1 MIIIYHN
8 DSKVVEVSKTYSSCF
23 DNASSLTIAEFLLQ
37 LAKEYPDELLL
48 WCHIYWKE
56 LLNLSEIE
64 QLFHHKKLLLSYHPS
79 ETLFIDKSIGYVEE
93 SPFIRINK
101 AVPYPSWQMSSGV
114 GGIHARVVLAFNDK
128 IPFDKDFDYFLCSL
142 AKLGMRRGLL
152 CYSEPRLLK
161 QHLDSIPTKNSS
173 YSLFRFVKQ
182 HYKMRWVFLLFFN
195 LAVYE
200 RRFAVLPFLF
210 SFFYKNRT
218 KTNINLD
225 PIKVQSSRKV
235 IDKASVDV
243 IIPTIGRK
251 EYLYDVLLDLK
262 SQSHLPTNVII
273 VEQNPVKGSQ
283 SELDYL
289 TTEKWPFKIKHTFTH
304 RAGACNARNI
314 ALAQISTKL
323 VFLADD
329 DIRIES
335 DFIQKTLEYIND
347 FGIKAVTLRCFQKGE
362 NQRATAIFQFGTFGA
377 GCSFVVADN
386 IKGCAFKMGYEFG
399 FGEDGDF
406 GMQLRN
412 QGADVLYLSD
422 PAILHLKAPI
432 GGFRT
437 KPPLQW
443 QNDSIQPKP
452 SPTIMLYHISHHN
465 EEQVKGYK
473 TILFFKYYKHQKI
486 TNLIRYYS
494 HFQKQWK
501 RSVYWAN
508 ELKQQNEV

>member
-1 MIIIYHN
+1 
-8 DSKVVEVSKTYSSCF
+8 
-23 DNASSLTIAEFLLQ
+23 
-37 LAKEYPDELLL
+37 
-48 WCHIYWKE
+48 
-56 LLNLSEIE
+56 
-64 QLFHHKKLLLSYHPS
+64 
-79 ETLFIDKSIGYVEE
+79 
-93 SPFIRINK
+93 
-101 AVPYPSWQMSSGV
+101 
-114 GGIHARVVLAFNDK
+114 
-128 IPFDKDFDYFLCSL
+128 
-142 AKLGMRRGLL
+142 
-152 CYSEPRLLK
+152 
-161 QHLDSIPTKNSS
+161 
-173 YSLFRFVKQ
+173 
-182 HYKMRWVFLLFFN
+182 
-195 LAVYE
+195 
-200 RRFAVLPFLF
+200 
-210 SFFYKNRT
+210 
-218 KTNINLD
+218 
-225 PIKVQSSRKV
+225 
-235 IDKASVDV
+235 
-243 IIPTIGRK
+243 
-251 EYLYDVLLDLK
+251 
-262 SQSHLPTNVII
+262 